1 MIRQSSIFSN
11 TFANTNANTPNNTN
25 GNNGN
30 SESNMPGTGLIIHC
44 NYFIINN
51 YYSIFM
57 MDSVTALSLLLL
69 IGSQNECHY
78 FHGSLVLSRTQV

>member
-30 SESNMPGTGLIIHC
+30 SESNMPGTGLIIQF

-57 MDSVTALSLLLL
+57 IKMTKVAALSQIF
-69 IGSQNECHY
+69 IGS
-78 FHGSLVLSRTQV
+78 R